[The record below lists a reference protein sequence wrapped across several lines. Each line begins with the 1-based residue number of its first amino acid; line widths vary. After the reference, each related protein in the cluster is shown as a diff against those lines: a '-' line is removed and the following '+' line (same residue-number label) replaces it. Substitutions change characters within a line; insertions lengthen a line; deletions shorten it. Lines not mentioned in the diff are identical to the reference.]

1 MHDKFSD
8 AGLVI
13 IGVSDEAEQKLA
25 DHIEAKGI
33 RYPVVRAPGAMGE
46 YGGRFYPSY
55 FTVSPDGEI
64 LTTPDDRM
72 PSEDWLKKA
81 LESVV
86 LIPELPDESRYD
98 SLRKAWDKND
108 YAKVE
113 SHLSRTLAKDN
124 LDDEERTVLEAHRAY
139 FDSLIERTSKQIQK
153 LGEGPDFWNSTKRL
167 EKLQKDFKG
176 LPVAAEAEAM
186 LDRFDDDDGIKKEI
200 SASRALEKV
209 QAKFD
214 ANKISQR
221 RKLVEALAAFEEK
234 FAGTHAASEAAA
246 LRVRLAQD

>member
-1 MHDKFSD
+1 
-8 AGLVI
+8 
-13 IGVSDEAEQKLA
+13 
-25 DHIEAKGI
+25 
-33 RYPVVRAPGAMGE
+33 
-46 YGGRFYPSY
+46 
-55 FTVSPDGEI
+55 
-64 LTTPDDRM
+64 M

-98 SLRKAWDKND
+98 PLRKAWEKDD

-124 LDDEERTVLEAHRAY
+124 LDDDERTVLEAHKAY
-139 FDSLIERTSKQIQK
+139 FESLIERTSKQIQK
-153 LGEGPDFWNSTKRL
+153 LGEGPDYWSSTKRL

-176 LPVAAEAEAM
+176 LTVAAEAEAM

>member
-1 MHDKFSD
+1 M
-8 AGLVI
+8 I

-64 LTTPDDRM
+64 LTTPEDRM

-86 LIPELPDESRYD
+86 LVPELPDESRYD

-108 YAKVE
+108 YVKVE

-124 LDDEERTVLEAHRAY
+124 LDDEERAVLEAHKAY
-139 FDSLIERTSKQIQK
+139 FDSVIERTSKQIQK

-176 LPVAAEAEAM
+176 LPVADEAEAV
-186 LDRFDDDDGIKKEI
+186 LDRFDDDANIKKEI

-209 QAKFD
+209 QARFD

-221 RKLVEALAAFEEK
+221 KKLVEALAQFEDK
-234 FAGTHAASEAAA
+234 FAGTHAASEASA
-246 LRVRLAQD
+246 LRLRLAQE